1 MKLEEDKKA
10 LLISAQ
16 EKDVTLQKKLKTV
29 GNYVHHSVPT
39 SDNEDNNTVIR
50 TWPPERT
57 QAKNLDCLSHH
68 EVLTRI
74 NGYDP
79 IRGVKVAGHRGYC
92 LIDDG
97 LLLNMA
103 LVNYGLHFLRK
114 KEYTLCQPPFFML
127 RDAMAKTAQLEQFDE
142 ELYKVT
148 EGKDAA
154 TDKYLI
160 ATSEQPISAM
170 HAEEW
175 LQPNELPIRYELD
188 TARGDDM
195 LTNYRYGGYST
206 NFRKEAGSHGKDAW
220 GTFRVHQFEK
230 VTRTSRFS
238 KF

>member
-1 MKLEEDKKA
+1 VTLEENKKT
-10 LLISAQ
+10 LVDSAQ
-16 EKDVTLQKKLKTV
+16 EKEAMLQKKLKTV
-29 GNYVHHSVPT
+29 GNYVHDSVPI
-39 SDNEDNNTVIR
+39 SDNEDNNAVIR
-50 TWPPERT
+50 TWKPEGSEVT
-57 QAKNLDCLSHH
+57 KQDCLSHH

-79 IRGVKVAGHRGYC
+79 VRGVKVAGHRGYC

-114 KEYTLCQPPFFML
+114 REYTLCQPPFFML
-127 RDAMAKTAQLEQFDE
+127 REAMAKTAQLEQFDE

-148 EGKDAA
+148 EDRDTA

-175 LQPNELPIRYELD
+175 LQPNELPIKCVSQ
-188 TARGDDM
+188 RG
-195 LTNYRYGGYST
+195 
-206 NFRKEAGSHGKDAW
+206 
-220 GTFRVHQFEK
+220 
-230 VTRTSRFS
+230 
-238 KF
+238 